1 MYFDLLKVHVTF
13 DDYLKYI
20 ERQWEGVGTS
30 SAIGK
35 GVEPLHTRLLSHT
48 KGVGSKPCN
57 REMHVLVEM
66 SMDTGDYKY
75 NIILIYFYF
84 SFI

>member
-13 DDYLKYI
+13 DDYLVYI
-20 ERQWEGVGTS
+20 ERQREEVGTFSAVVKGVG
-30 SAIGK
+30 
-35 GVEPLHTRLLSHT
+35 PLHTRLLSHT
-48 KGVGSKPCN
+48 KCVGSKPGN

-66 SMDTGDYKY
+66 SGDTGDYNY
-75 NIILIYFYF
+75 NIILIHFYF